1 MTCGTTTVAA
11 TDANGFNQM
20 PILPNARQER
30 FAQNLAK
37 GMTQDKAY
45 AEAGYKPNRH
55 NASAL
60 KAKQHISNRVAEL
73 MQRNVE
79 KQDAMVEIT
88 TQRLLGMAEEARVL
102 AMQQNQPAAAVTALT
117 AIAKLSGRW
126 IERSEQT
133 TKTDDLSTLSDAQ
146 LAAII
151 KGSEPGTTQH

>member
-1 MTCGTTTVAA
+1 MTCGNTTAAA
-11 TDANGFNQM
+11 TDANGFKLM
-20 PILPNARQER
+20 PTLPNARQER

-60 KAKQHISNRVAEL
+60 KTKQHISNRIAEL
-73 MQRNVE
+73 MQRNVQ

-88 TQRLLGMAEEARVL
+88 TQRLLEMAEEARVL
-102 AMQQNQPAAAVTALT
+102 AMQQNQPAAALTALT

-133 TKTDDLSTLSDAQ
+133 TKTDDLNTLSDAQ

-151 KGSEPGTTQH
+151 KGEQADKPLN

>member
-1 MTCGTTTVAA
+1 
-11 TDANGFNQM
+11 
-20 PILPNARQER
+20 
-30 FAQNLAK
+30 
-37 GMTQDKAY
+37 MTQDKAY

-60 KAKQHISNRVAEL
+60 KTKQHISNRVAEL
-73 MQRNVE
+73 MQRNVQ

-88 TQRLLGMAEEARVL
+88 TQRLLEMAEEARVL

-151 KGSEPGTTQH
+151 KGSEPDKTQH

>member
-1 MTCGTTTVAA
+1 
-11 TDANGFNQM
+11 
-20 PILPNARQER
+20 
-30 FAQNLAK
+30 
-37 GMTQDKAY
+37 
-45 AEAGYKPNRH
+45 
-55 NASAL
+55 
-60 KAKQHISNRVAEL
+60 

-88 TQRLLGMAEEARVL
+88 TQRLLEMAEEARVL

>member
-1 MTCGTTTVAA
+1 
-11 TDANGFNQM
+11 M
-20 PILPNARQER
+20 PTLPNTRQEKFCQELSQGKTQEAAYKAANYSQSKHSR
-30 FAQNLAK
+30 FYASRLATK
-37 GMTQDKAY
+37 D
-45 AEAGYKPNRH
+45 
-55 NASAL
+55 
-60 KAKQHISNRVAEL
+60 HIRQRVAEL

-88 TQRLLGMAEEARVL
+88 TQRLLEMAEEARVL